1 MRCILFALSLAAGLV
16 ALSTRAA
23 TAQANDPA
31 VSIVSGPDE
40 GREAPDFSLSWAT
53 KDTVGMADSPYS
65 LWRDRGKTVVLAF
78 YPRDFTKSDSV
89 LWATF
94 RDRRD
99 DLFGPDAVVIGI
111 SVDSVEAHRRFA
123 AKLDLPFRLL
133 SDPGQKVA
141 HKYGAG
147 DRQGVDR
154 RAVYVIGPEGTVR
167 YRDLRF
173 NVGDRGGYGAL
184 RNAVRKSTR
193 SAARR

>member
-1 MRCILFALSLAAGLV
+1 MHRFFLVLPLAALLGALGVRV
-16 ALSTRAA
+16 AA
-23 TAQANDPA
+23 AQADEPA
-31 VSIVSGPDE
+31 IAIVTGPDE
-40 GREAPDFSLSWAT
+40 GREAPDFALSWAT
-53 KDTVGMADSPYS
+53 KDTVGTADDSYS

-78 YPRDFTKSDSV
+78 YSRDFTKTDSL

-111 SVDSVEAHRRFA
+111 SVDSVDTHRRFA

-141 HKYGAG
+141 RRYGTG
-147 DRQGVDR
+147 DRRGVDR
-154 RAVYVIGPEGTVR
+154 RAVYIVGPDGTVL

-173 NVGDRGGYGAL
+173 NISDRGAYGAL
-184 RNAVRKSTR
+184 RKAVRKSSR
-193 SAARR
+193 PAARR